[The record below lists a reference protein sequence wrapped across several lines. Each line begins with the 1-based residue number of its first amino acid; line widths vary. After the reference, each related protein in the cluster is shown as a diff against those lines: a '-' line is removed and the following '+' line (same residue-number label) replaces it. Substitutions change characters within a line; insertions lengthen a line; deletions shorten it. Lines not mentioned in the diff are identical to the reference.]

1 MCPQKESKMKTRI
14 FLLLLSALQVLGSDL
29 SVRVE
34 RGMNILRTW
43 TDGVLSSETKQMLSD
58 VTNLFQQDKFLQE
71 SGDWTQKVSLAWYS
85 GPGPMMLQ
93 SGWSLEWS
101 PLGTIS
107 SNRMDTESGAWTT
120 FNSGGSQGAMTV
132 VNGSERTQIINA
144 AVLRA
149 EWKTNGGFAF
159 SCAGDEDRASMVFWY
174 RSNTVAA
181 GLPWFIATSCDLYP
195 GEKKSVKVATP
206 VDCIWKFMGTDKCFK
221 CGEPCWLAGW
231 PEPAAKPSSLTTSSY
246 GRSLHLSFTG
256 SLGATYALQ
265 QSPNLRDWHSLSII
279 ETDDQGGVDYII
291 SSPAGPSFFRV
302 QAVSTVTMNEEETR
316 LAVEELRAF
325 NQTNP

>member
-1 MCPQKESKMKTRI
+1 MKTRI
-14 FLLLLSALQVLGSDL
+14 FLLLLSALQGLGSDL

-34 RGMNILRTW
+34 RGMNILRNW

-58 VTNLFQQDKFLQE
+58 VTNLFQQDRFLQE
-71 SGDWTQKVSLAWYS
+71 SGDWTQKLSLAWYS
-85 GPGPMMLQ
+85 GPGPMYLQ

-101 PLGTIS
+101 PMGTIS

-120 FNSGGSQGAMTV
+120 FNSGGSQGVMTV
-132 VNGSERTQIINA
+132 VNGNERTQIINA

-221 CGEPCWLAGW
+221 CGESCWLAGW
-231 PEPAAKPSSLTTSSY
+231 PEPAAKPSSLTASSY
-246 GRSLHLSFTG
+246 GSSLRLSFDGTPG
-256 SLGATYALQ
+256 SSYAVQ
-265 QSPNLRDWHSLSII
+265 ESFNLRDWFVRQIVQTNPQGGFSLSIP
-279 ETDDQGGVDYII
+279 
-291 SSPAGPSFFRV
+291 SPAGASFFRF

-316 LAVEELRAF
+316 LAVEEIRAF
-325 NQTNP
+325 NLENPSP